1 MWTLVVLGFTAHDA
15 VPITSRSMQTFVP
28 RWWYTNLL
36 SSLSVILGYWRR
48 RLRQFLSTIRS
59 MSYGF
64 VRSRNLFESG
74 KSRRWYLCYSASSK
88 ETCGIPADED
98 VGDVFITQNVGESC
112 CCCVQMTE
120 VALRRHCS
128 GCWGGREERRRR
140 EVIWYL

>member
-1 MWTLVVLGFTAHDA
+1 
-15 VPITSRSMQTFVP
+15 
-28 RWWYTNLL
+28 
-36 SSLSVILGYWRR
+36 
-48 RLRQFLSTIRS
+48 

-64 VRSRNLFESG
+64 VRSRDRFESG

-88 ETCGIPADED
+88 ETCGIAADED
-98 VGDVFITQNVGESC
+98 VGDAFITQDVGQGC

-140 EVIWYL
+140 REVIWYL